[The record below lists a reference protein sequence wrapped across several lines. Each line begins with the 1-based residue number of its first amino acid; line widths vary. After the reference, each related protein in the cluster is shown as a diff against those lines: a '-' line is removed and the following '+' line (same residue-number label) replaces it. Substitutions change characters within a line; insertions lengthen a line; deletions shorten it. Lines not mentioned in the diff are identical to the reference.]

1 LYKDWDDQRGLFYNG
16 EKVNLKYTLDPAEAE
31 EWYEK
36 NKKLM
41 VMVNIKRPP
50 NLEIPTNI
58 PLGTDKLLKQDID
71 TKFLTFITR

>member
-1 LYKDWDDQRGLFYNG
+1 MYKDWDDQRGLFYNG
-16 EKVNLKYTLDPAEAE
+16 EKVNLRYTLDPTEAE

-58 PLGTDKLLKQDID
+58 PL
-71 TKFLTFITR
+71 